1 MAHISLIV
9 RLIYGG
15 KKALNIA
22 ADANEGVRILREDLL
37 HLKIPQPKREN
48 TTIISNE
55 TIGGPRGYEFFWPM
69 VQQFGVSHFKSTFN
83 FGACSLYLFF
93 VTAAA

>member
-9 RLIYGG
+9 RLIYRG
-15 KKALNIA
+15 KKALNIS
-22 ADANEGVRILREDLL
+22 ADANEGLRILREDLL

-48 TTIISNE
+48 TTFISNE
-55 TIGGPRGYEFFWPM
+55 TIGGPHGYEFFWPM
-69 VQQFGVSHFKSTFN
+69 VQQFGVSHFKALPGPVRYTYS
-83 FGACSLYLFF
+83 S